1 MGRFAKIKQFLPPS
15 SRSFHGMYQEM
26 VESNWIVKDTGL
38 KLYEMDARLN
48 ERLDELERR
57 LDAHDAHMKL
67 LAWATYRKEGES
79 YDDARKRFFRVLP
92 VATGSLR
99 LLQLGCTQLLHE
111 FDELCTKEG
120 LTYWLAYGT
129 LVGALR
135 HQGFV
140 PWDDDVDLGMM
151 RGDIERLTGALE
163 RSDRLRMTE
172 VYDAYVR
179 CRQLR
184 IRYRDETNP
193 CFLDIFVYDY
203 TPSCERALFERHQA
217 LRAAM
222 VEEMATSEALAFWK
236 DDDACVDAGRS
247 DARPIAET
255 FARYAAQAA
264 EAGCYLPNEDGAEG
278 VIWSLDNM
286 DDELG
291 LGQRIVPLDTYFP
304 VERVP
309 FEGLMLPVPHK
320 ATWLA
325 EVEYGDILDLPSD
338 IHSHFS
344 HVTEEELDS
353 LA

>member
-1 MGRFAKIKQFLPPS
+1 MGLLAKIKQFLPPS

-38 KLYEMDARLN
+38 KLYEMDAHFN
-48 ERLDELERR
+48 DRLDELERR

-79 YDDARKRFFRVLP
+79 YDEARKRFFRELP
-92 VATGSLR
+92 VATGSVR

-111 FDELCTKEG
+111 FDELCKQHD

-135 HQGFV
+135 HEGFV

-151 RGDIERLTGALE
+151 RADIERLQEALAGSE
-163 RSDRLRMTE
+163 RLRLTE

-184 IRYRDETNP
+184 IRYRDEANP
-193 CFLDIFVYDY
+193 CFLDVFVFDY
-203 TPSCERALFERHQA
+203 TPSCDRELFDRHQA
-217 LRAAM
+217 LRSAM
-222 VEEMATSEALAFWK
+222 VQEMATSEALAFWNG
-236 DDDACVDAGRS
+236 DDACVDACRP
-247 DARPIAET
+247 DACPIGET
-255 FARYAAQAA
+255 FARYAAQAQD
-264 EAGCYLPNEDGAEG
+264 EGCCLGDGEDAQGI
-278 VIWSLDNM
+278 IWSLDNM

-291 LGQRIVPLDTYFP
+291 LGQRIMPVDAYFT
-304 VERVP
+304 VHRVP
-309 FEGLMLPVPHK
+309 FEGLMLPVPAK
-320 ATWLA
+320 AELLA
-325 EVEYGDILDLPSD
+325 QVEYGDIFELPND
-338 IHSHFS
+338 IHSHFR
-344 HVTEEELDS
+344 HVTDDELES